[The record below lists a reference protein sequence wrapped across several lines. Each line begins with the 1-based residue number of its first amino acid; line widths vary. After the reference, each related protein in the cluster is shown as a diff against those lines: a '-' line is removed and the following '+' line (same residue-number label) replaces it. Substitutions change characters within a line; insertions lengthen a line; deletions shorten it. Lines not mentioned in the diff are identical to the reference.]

1 MSQGGSR
8 TLSVLNL
15 EVARFECTYGRGCEG
30 VCCREG
36 KPLLYPDEVERLD
49 ASLPRF
55 LAALR
60 PEARAVLK
68 RKGYLSRRKR
78 YGQPVVRNAGG
89 WCVFFN
95 EGCVLHRAGAAEGA
109 PFRYKPAVCALFPV
123 QRDGRGRWYVRQKGY
138 KGEKWDLACLDPQ
151 ASAVPAAE
159 SLAGELA
166 LARRFTEVEG
176 NSRPGNTKEI
186 PGSEE

>member
-1 MSQGGSR
+1 MVQLNEPGSR
-8 TLSVLNL
+8 ALPVLNL
-15 EVARFECTYGRGCEG
+15 AVARFECTFGRGCEG

-68 RKGYLSRRKR
+68 RKGYLSKRRR

-95 EGCVLHRAGAAEGA
+95 AGCVLHKEGA
-109 PFRYKPAVCALFPV
+109 SEGEPNRYKPAVCALFPI

-138 KGEKWDLACLDPQ
+138 KGEKWGLACLDPRS
-151 ASAVPAAE
+151 SARPAAE
-159 SLAGELA
+159 TLAGELA
-166 LARRFTEVEG
+166 LASRFDQEEG
-176 NSRPGNTKEI
+176 AGALRSSTPT
-186 PGSEE
+186 